1 MIPRRRVGSGAG
13 DACFEVL
20 LMSII
25 MSLGCQQAAGFA
37 SGAVQETE
45 AALAR

>member
-20 LMSII
+20 LMSI

-37 SGAVQETE
+37 SGAVQETD